1 MIHVKKVYTSVLIA
15 IIFILGSLPIT
26 YTLSDKVLKYFKVR
40 TTFDN
45 CPGLPT
51 IPGLLIHAILVALT
65 VYVILLYK
73 EKTENPPMKIEK
85 LNTQFEEIDI

>member
-1 MIHVKKVYTSVLIA
+1 MIHVKKLYISILIA
-15 IIFILGSLPIT
+15 IVFILGSLPVS
-26 YTLSDKVLKYFKVR
+26 YTLSDKVFKNFKVR

-51 IPGLLIHAILVALT
+51 IFGLLIHAFLISIAT
-65 VYVILLYK
+65 YVILIYK